1 MRQSWLG
8 CFVCNT
14 SPLEG
19 RAGSHIIF
27 HPYSSVFHPDQDLAE
42 CGRQSGN
49 FLIHFCRVGGQG
61 QWESHPSE
69 NKVLSPFTTL
79 EKEGSES

>member
-8 CFVCNT
+8 CLVCNT
-14 SPLEG
+14 PPLEG

-42 CGRQSGN
+42 CARQSGN
-49 FLIHFCRVGGQG
+49 FLVHFCGVGGQG

-69 NKVLSPFTTL
+69 NTVLSPFTT
-79 EKEGSES
+79 